1 MDDKYTVTEALRIIA
16 DKIGRIRIPV
26 GEAETADA
34 LREIRGE
41 ILAVTQAI
49 EQMAAA
55 AAETEEAAEDVIPG

>member
-1 MDDKYTVTEALRIIA
+1 MDDKYTVPEALRIIA

-49 EQMAAA
+49 EQAAGQ
-55 AAETEEAAEDVIPG
+55 AAETEEAEADGVPH